1 MSQLQ
6 GRSERR
12 DEETEREVAQ
22 ELHEWSYIP
31 GPDLSSVGR
40 ASDCNRKLTHL
51 NVACSNQA
59 GRIHFSLTFLYRN
72 LY

>member
-22 ELHEWSYIP
+22 EWHESNGVTSR
-31 GPDLSSVGR
+31 GPTLAQLEERQTVIG
-40 ASDCNRKLTHL
+40 
-51 NVACSNQA
+51 
-59 GRIHFSLTFLYRN
+59 N
-72 LY
+72 LLI